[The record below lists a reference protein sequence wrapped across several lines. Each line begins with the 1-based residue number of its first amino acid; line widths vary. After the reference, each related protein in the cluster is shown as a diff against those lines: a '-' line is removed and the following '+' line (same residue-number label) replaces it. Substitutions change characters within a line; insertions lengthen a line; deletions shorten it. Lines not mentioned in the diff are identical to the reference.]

1 MKFAKGV
8 VKYRVAI
15 LIVAVVLLIPALYF
29 MMHTRVNY
37 DMLTYLPSDMETVI
51 GQDRLKEEFG
61 KGAFSFMIVEGMDTP
76 EVVSLKEEIQKVEHV
91 DTVLWYDSVL
101 DPSIPMELLPDR
113 IYQAFNQEDSTLMAI
128 FFDSG
133 TSEDV
138 TLEAVEQI
146 RAIAGKQCFLSGMSA
161 MVVDLRDL
169 CEQEEPVYVLLAV
182 ALALVVMLIFLDNW
196 VVPFLFLISISM
208 MIVLNL
214 GTNFMLGE
222 ISYITKALSA
232 VLQLAVTM
240 DYSIFLWHCYEDM
253 KNNFP
258 DHREA
263 MTHAIRE
270 TLTSVI
276 GSSVTTI
283 AGFIALCFMSFTLG
297 ADIGIVMAKGVVLGV
312 LGSVTVLPSLILIL
326 DRLLQKTSHKPVLP
340 DMHRMAGGIVKAFP
354 VFLAIFVLLIPPAL
368 YGYTQTNQEVYY
380 DMAKCLPEDINFVI
394 ANKKLQEE
402 YNIASTLMILT
413 DADMD
418 ESDTRSMARE
428 MENVDGVKYVI
439 SLETLLGDD
448 VPTAIL

>member
-133 TSEDV
+133 TSEEV

-196 VVPFLFLISISM
+196 VV
-208 MIVLNL
+208 
-214 GTNFMLGE
+214 
-222 ISYITKALSA
+222 TKDSPNYENAL
-232 VLQLAVTM
+232 M
-240 DYSIFLWHCYEDM
+240 W
-253 KNNFP
+253 
-258 DHREA
+258 
-263 MTHAIRE
+263 
-270 TLTSVI
+270 
-276 GSSVTTI
+276 
-283 AGFIALCFMSFTLG
+283 
-297 ADIGIVMAKGVVLGV
+297 
-312 LGSVTVLPSLILIL
+312 
-326 DRLLQKTSHKPVLP
+326 
-340 DMHRMAGGIVKAFP
+340 
-354 VFLAIFVLLIPPAL
+354 
-368 YGYTQTNQEVYY
+368 
-380 DMAKCLPEDINFVI
+380 INFVMDPDNM
-394 ANKKLQEE
+394 A
-402 YNIASTLMILT
+402 MILEEFPYLC
-413 DADMD
+413 A
-418 ESDTRSMARE
+418 
-428 MENVDGVKYVI
+428 NVDAIEKMGESYSENLAKNPPAEAIAKGSYVQNL
-439 SLETLLGDD
+439 SSD
-448 VPTAIL
+448 VLDIYSEMWTKLKE